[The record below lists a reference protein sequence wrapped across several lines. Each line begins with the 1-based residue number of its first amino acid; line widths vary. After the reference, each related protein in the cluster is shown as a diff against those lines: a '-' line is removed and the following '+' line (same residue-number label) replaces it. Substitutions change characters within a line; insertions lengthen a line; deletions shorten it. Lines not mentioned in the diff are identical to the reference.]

1 MIRIKKPMYQIPLYV
16 NRGLYPVELFTGID
30 TVRLQTVNNNI
41 ISIFNAN
48 ENLKSK
54 L

>member
-1 MIRIKKPMYQIPLYV
+1 MIPIKKPMYQVPYV
-16 NRGLYPVELFTGID
+16 NRGLYLMELFTGID
-30 TVRLQTVNNNI
+30 TVRLWTINNI

-48 ENLKSK
+48 GNLKNK